1 MKIMYLAS
9 SAVPTQAANSVHV
22 IKMANAYAG
31 LRHDVVLVAPEY
43 GRVESPPCSDDALSA
58 YYGVHNKFR
67 FKKTRKVLS
76 GKLGII
82 PHVFQVL
89 LFAFRFNPDVVHARC
104 IYSALL
110 LNFFGFRVLCERH
123 DVIPPKSLSQGAF
136 RLTAKVKPFHRL
148 IVVSQALKSFYV
160 AEYGLNPEAILV
172 APDGADPMAEGEVPA
187 LEHSGRV
194 MLGYTGH
201 LYQGRGIDV
210 IGKIAKEMPDAEFHI
225 VGGLEKDIAFWKNE
239 FSELRNIIFH
249 GYIAPGRVPS
259 YIQSFDIL
267 LAPYQQKVSI
277 SGGGDTSKWM
287 SPLKIFEYMSSGR
300 AIICSDIPVLREV
313 LRDEYNCLLCDPAD
327 FDQWKR
333 AILRIVNDATLRQR
347 ITDNALSEFLKKYTW
362 NARAKFI
369 LAASA

>member
-22 IKMANAYAG
+22 VKMANAYAG
-31 LRHDVVLVAPEY
+31 LGHDVILVAPEY
-43 GRVESPPCSDDALSA
+43 GRVDSSPCSDDALNT
-58 YYGVHNKFR
+58 YYGVNNKFR
-67 FKKTRKVLS
+67 FKKTRKFLS
-76 GKLGII
+76 GRLCII
-82 PHVFQVL
+82 PHLLQVL
-89 LFAFRFNPDVVHARC
+89 FLAFQFNPDVVHARC

-123 DVIPPKSLSQGAF
+123 DVVPSKSLSQKAF
-136 RLTAKVKPFHRL
+136 KFTAKMKPFHRL
-148 IVVSQALKSFYV
+148 VVVSQALKSFYV
-160 AEYGLNPEAILV
+160 MEYGLNPEFVLV
-172 APDGADPMAEGEVPA
+172 APDAADPIAEGATPA
-187 LEHSGRV
+187 LAHSGRV

-225 VGGLEKDIAFWKNE
+225 VGGLEEDIAFWRNE
-239 FSELRNIIFH
+239 FSESRNIIFH
-249 GYIAPGRVPS
+249 GYIAPARVSS

-313 LRDEYNCLLCDPAD
+313 LRDEDNCLLCDPAD

-347 ITDNALSEFLKKYTW
+347 ITDNALSEFLEKYTW
-362 NARAKFI
+362 NARAQNI
-369 LAASA
+369 LMASL